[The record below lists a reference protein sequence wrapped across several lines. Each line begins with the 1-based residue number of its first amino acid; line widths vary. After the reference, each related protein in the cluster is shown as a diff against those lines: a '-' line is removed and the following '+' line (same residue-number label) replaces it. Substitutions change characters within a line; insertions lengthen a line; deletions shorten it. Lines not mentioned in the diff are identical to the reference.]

1 MYIRCI
7 KDVCVYMFNFL
18 GKNLIRMIASKTT
31 CFSTICSLQ
40 FGVMRKALDD
50 KSNQDKIISKP

>member
-1 MYIRCI
+1 
-7 KDVCVYMFNFL
+7 MFNFL